1 MNRIIVTGASGL
13 LGSHLVPVLEG
24 QGAEVLPVGR
34 PQFDLSR
41 PIDRS
46 GLPGRADAIIC
57 LAQSRRFREF
67 PEGANDMFAVNVA
80 SVAALLDHAANCGAK
95 TFVLASTGGVY
106 AASPSP
112 IGEGAPLAHPM
123 AYYPASKR
131 AAELLAL
138 SYASRFTVVIL
149 RYFFIYGAGQDRQ
162 MLVPRLIDSVREG
175 RAVTLQG
182 EEGIRINPIHASDA
196 ARATAAALALDRSAI
211 VNVAGPEGLS
221 LRAMVEIIGRSTNC
235 SPRFDRQAG
244 EQGKDL
250 IADISAMTGLLS
262 PPAIRFADGIQ
273 DLVQPKDER

>member
-1 MNRIIVTGASGL
+1 MNRIIVTGAGGL

-24 QGAEVLPVGR
+24 HGAEVLPVGR

-80 SVAALLDHAANCGAK
+80 SVADMLDHAASCRAK

-106 AASPSP
+106 AASPTP
-112 IGEGAPLAHPM
+112 IGETAPLADPM

-162 MLVPRLIDSVREG
+162 MLMPRLIDSVREG
-175 RAVTLQG
+175 RAVALQG

-196 ARATAAALALDRSAI
+196 ARATAAALALDRSAV
-211 VNVAGPEGLS
+211 VNVAGPEALS
-221 LRAMVEIIGRSTNC
+221 LRVMVQAIGRATNRE
-235 SPRFDRQAG
+235 PRFDHQAG
-244 EQGKDL
+244 GPGMDL
-250 IADISAMTGLLS
+250 VADMSAMTDLLGA
-262 PPAIRFADGIQ
+262 PAIRFADGIR